1 MSRYLTILEVSQ
13 KQAYIFASN
22 KLQDNVRN
30 SAVIAWVMSPD
41 YFQQIMK
48 ESDRTDLFDA
58 KENLVY
64 SGGGHIVLEFASKD
78 NAEEFVKIITR
89 RIRIDYPGIEVFAT
103 TSEFVEVDKDGNKVY
118 AGENI
123 KLLTAKLEKKKAERK
138 AAFHQGSFGV
148 EKIDSNTLKPVLLG
162 DTDKAEMPKAEEEI
176 DRMLSP
182 DGFRRVSKFG
192 ELGGSKNQS
201 NFIAV
206 VHIDG
211 NAMGKRVE
219 KLYQTNKDLDWPSY
233 KEMLG
238 QFSKAIDDDFKAAYK
253 DMADKVALN
262 IGKGRLKDLKLKND
276 NFPIRRIITAGDD
289 ICFVSEGRI
298 GIECATEFI
307 KALNQKVNSV
317 DKEGYAACAGVA
329 IVHQKYPFYKAYE
342 LAEMLCDNA
351 KRFGASLSADKTGS
365 DISAIDWHIEF
376 GEIKD
381 TLDDIRKDY
390 DTLDGN
396 VLNLRPYIVSAST
409 DIISKEAVRQYSYF
423 KQIIDKI
430 MSDEFAR
437 GKLKELRSV
446 LKKGQKETQYYLK
459 FNKINNL
466 IKDVADGDSAFVE
479 TSDKM
484 TRSLLFDAIEMVDT
498 YIGLE

>member
-1 MSRYLTILEVSQ
+1 MRKEIIMSRYLTILEVSQ

-238 QFSKAIDDDFKAAYK
+238 QFSKAISRQ
-253 DMADKVALN
+253 L
-262 IGKGRLKDLKLKND
+262 IRIWLIRLLL
-276 NFPIRRIITAGDD
+276 ILVR
-289 ICFVSEGRI
+289 
-298 GIECATEFI
+298 
-307 KALNQKVNSV
+307 V
-317 DKEGYAACAGVA
+317 D
-329 IVHQKYPFYKAYE
+329 
-342 LAEMLCDNA
+342 
-351 KRFGASLSADKTGS
+351 
-365 DISAIDWHIEF
+365 
-376 GEIKD
+376 
-381 TLDDIRKDY
+381 
-390 DTLDGN
+390 
-396 VLNLRPYIVSAST
+396 
-409 DIISKEAVRQYSYF
+409 
-423 KQIIDKI
+423 
-430 MSDEFAR
+430 
-437 GKLKELRSV
+437 
-446 LKKGQKETQYYLK
+446 
-459 FNKINNL
+459 
-466 IKDVADGDSAFVE
+466 
-479 TSDKM
+479 
-484 TRSLLFDAIEMVDT
+484 
-498 YIGLE
+498 